1 MDMLIGGKHIS
12 SEDLVDVENPYTG
25 EVIDTVPIAHRQTAQ
40 LAIDAANDAKESLV
54 EMSAFKISNKLLN
67 VVAKLEERREEFAQ
81 LLCQEVG
88 KPINEALVEVDRS
101 IETLR
106 LSAEEA
112 KRIYGESVPLD
123 AGLNGKGFF
132 AFTQRLPLG
141 VVAAITP
148 FNYPLN
154 LTIHKIAP
162 AIACKNTVI
171 VKPPTEAPLAVMKFC
186 ELLDEEF
193 PDGVVNVV
201 TGYGSEIGD
210 YLVCS
215 SEVDKISFTGS
226 VTTGMMISQKAG
238 MKKVTL
244 ELGGNDPV
252 IILKDA
258 DLDKAVKGIIN
269 GAFLNAGQVCM
280 GVKRLIVEDCVADEL
295 GKKLSGYDVSEDIAD
310 VLYTTGTTGRSKGV
324 MISHRTIIADAE
336 NLIEGQGFTPELTF
350 IISGPLNH
358 IGSLSK
364 IYPVIMLGGTLLIID
379 GMRDMSIFFHALD
392 YPAEKMATFFVPA
405 NVRMLTQ
412 FGAERL
418 ASYAEKIDFIECG
431 GAPLPHSDMLELCNL
446 LPNTRLYNT
455 YASTETGI
463 ISTYNY
469 NDGRCLSGCLGKPMK
484 HSRIFITDEGRIACQ
499 GDTLMS
505 GYIGDSE
512 MTARVMRNGVIYTAD
527 CGRIDECGR
536 LHLTGRADDIINVG
550 GFKVSPSE
558 VEDAAMAF
566 DGIADCICIA
576 AQHPVLGTVTKLL
589 YVAPDGCEI
598 DLKALASF
606 LKSKLE
612 AYKVPMFYSRE
623 EKIQRT
629 YNGKLNRKYYL

>member
-12 SEDLVDVENPYTG
+12 SDDLIDVKNPYDG

-40 LAIDAANDAKESLV
+40 LAIDAANDAKDSLV
-54 EMSAFKISNKLLN
+54 EMSAFKVSNKLFN
-67 VVAKLEERREEFAQ
+67 AVRKLEERREEFAQ
-81 LLCQEVG
+81 ILCLEVG

-215 SEVDKISFTGS
+215 PEVDKISFTGS

-280 GVKRLIVEDCVADEL
+280 GVKRVIVEEGIADEFCNKLVVATEKLQMGNPLESTTTL
-295 GKKLSGYDVSEDIAD
+295 GTLISEKAAIQVEETVNNAVEDGAKI
-310 VLYTTGTTGRSKGV
+310 LTGGKRDGAFYSATVIDNVTPDMDLVVRETFGPV
-324 MISHRTIIADAE
+324 APIIRVE
-336 NLIEGQGFTPELTF
+336 NLDEAIEVANATEYGLQAGVFTESYSSAMRCAKEIEAGTVFVNKQSTF
-350 IISGPLNH
+350 
-358 IGSLSK
+358 
-364 IYPVIMLGGTLLIID
+364 
-379 GMRDMSIFFHALD
+379 R
-392 YPAEKMATFFVPA
+392 
-405 NVRMLTQ
+405 
-412 FGAERL
+412 
-418 ASYAEKIDFIECG
+418 
-431 GAPLPHSDMLELCNL
+431 
-446 LPNTRLYNT
+446 
-455 YASTETGI
+455 
-463 ISTYNY
+463 
-469 NDGRCLSGCLGKPMK
+469 
-484 HSRIFITDEGRIACQ
+484 TDN
-499 GDTLMS
+499 MPF
-505 GYIGDSE
+505 
-512 MTARVMRNGVIYTAD
+512 
-527 CGRIDECGR
+527 
-536 LHLTGRADDIINVG
+536 G
-550 GFKVSPSE
+550 GFKNSGVGKE
-558 VEDAAMAF
+558 
-566 DGIADCICIA
+566 GIKYAVDEM
-576 AQHPVLGTVTKLL
+576 TKTKLI
-589 YVAPDGCEI
+589 G
-598 DLKALASF
+598 
-606 LKSKLE
+606 
-612 AYKVPMFYSRE
+612 
-623 EKIQRT
+623 
-629 YNGKLNRKYYL
+629 LNLR